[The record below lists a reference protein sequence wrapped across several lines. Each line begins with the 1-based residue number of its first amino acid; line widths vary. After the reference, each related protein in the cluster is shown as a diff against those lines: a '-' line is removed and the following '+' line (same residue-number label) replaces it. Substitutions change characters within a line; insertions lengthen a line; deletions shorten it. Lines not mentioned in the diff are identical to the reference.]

1 METSV
6 AVSADFVSMLSLAE
20 ACLHWEEIV
29 VCRRHSDDGI
39 TGVKAVA
46 ASTNK
51 SAIIQQ
57 TLALCA
63 NAKFVAAMIVFRVVC
78 ERFYFTYTRLLSQW
92 VGCLMS
98 DDA

>member
-1 METSV
+1 M
-6 AVSADFVSMLSLAE
+6 
-20 ACLHWEEIV
+20 V

-39 TGVKAVA
+39 TGAKAVA
-46 ASTNK
+46 APTK
-51 SAIIQQ
+51 KRAIIHQ

-63 NAKFVAAMIVFRVVC
+63 NAKFVTAMIVFRVVC

-92 VGCLMS
+92 VGCSMS

>member
-6 AVSADFVSMLSLAE
+6 AVSADFVSTLSLAE
-20 ACLHWEEIV
+20 ACLHWEEML

-46 ASTNK
+46 ASTNIK
-51 SAIIQQ
+51 RAIIQQ

-63 NAKFVAAMIVFRVVC
+63 NAKFVAAMIVFRVHC
-78 ERFYFTYTRLLSQW
+78 SL
-92 VGCLMS
+92 
-98 DDA
+98 